1 LTDSPADDPTR
12 SGRPAP
18 VGDAGRRPLERLT
31 ARRAEPLRE
40 GEAPDDETL
49 ALILRAA
56 TTVPDHGG
64 LRPWRFTVMRGPGQD
79 RFADALEEGL
89 RELRGP
95 DQPEAAVAKM
105 RGKAHAAPCA
115 VALIASPQPE
125 SNVPVWEQVASAS
138 CTGYA
143 MVLAAAELGFGAVWK
158 SAAVVGT
165 RPLRSLFRLTDD
177 ERLLGWINLGPPA
190 PPGRRRPSDEEP
202 VDLGPLVTMVG
213 TDDHPFGSNS

>member
-1 LTDSPADDPTR
+1 VTPSSAADP
-12 SGRPAP
+12 RPSDTA
-18 VGDAGRRPLERLT
+18 DAARRPLERLT
-31 ARRAEPLRE
+31 ARRAEPRRD
-40 GEAPDDETL
+40 GEAPDDGAL
-49 ALILRAA
+49 ALILHAA

-64 LRPWRFTVMRGPGQD
+64 LRPWRFAVVRGAGQD
-79 RFADALEEGL
+79 RFADALEAGL
-89 RELRGP
+89 RELRGG

-158 SAAVVGT
+158 SAAVVDAGPV
-165 RPLRSLFRLTDD
+165 RALFRLADE
-177 ERLLGWINLGPPA
+177 ERLLGWINLGSPA
-190 PPGRRRPSDEEP
+190 PPGRRRRPEEEP
-202 VDLGPLVTMVG
+202 VDLGGLVTMVG
-213 TDDHPFGSNS
+213 TDDRPFDSNP